1 MKRIVAFCLTLI
13 LLLSIALTSLTVS
26 AADFECAVD
35 PVSSNVYV
43 ENLDTG
49 VVVYEKNSDEKV
61 YPASLT
67 KMMTYIV
74 VTENVYDL
82 ENTKVKVTAD
92 MLANLD
98 PASSVMGLSGYTGQE
113 FTVLELL
120 YGLMLP
126 SGNDAALVLANF
138 VGDGTVENF
147 IEMMNRKAGQLGC
160 KGTHFVN
167 PHGLFD
173 INHYSTA
180 KDLAIIAKYAAEK
193 PYFKEITG
201 TATYQ
206 VSSMNEPLENTNY
219 MLNASYPQYYYQY
232 VNAGKTGY
240 TDEAGKCLVTFAT
253 KDGYNYLCVTLGA
266 PFSYAENVNYAMYD
280 TKDLYNWAFD
290 NISMVEVLSAS
301 TVVRTL
307 SVEFAWGD
315 VKADIMPRVPVQALL
330 PNDYDK
336 SQVKTSVEL
345 KKDTVRAP
353 VKVGDPVGLIKVYY
367 KDEFVG
373 STELVCGRFVEG
385 EEILKDTEIKLNK
398 MNYNMHRFIGFVVKN
413 IIWLSIVT
421 ALLIIYIVYKIST
434 YRKMKRRRAR
444 HRYR

>member
-1 MKRIVAFCLTLI
+1 MKRIVAFCLTLL
-13 LLLSIALTSLTVS
+13 LLLSVSLSALTAS
-26 AADFECAVD
+26 AADFECTVD
-35 PVSSNVYV
+35 PVSSNVYL

-49 VVVYEKNSDEKV
+49 IVVFEKNSDEKV

-74 VTENVYDL
+74 VTENVHDL
-82 ENTKVKVTAD
+82 DNTKVTVTAD

-98 PASSVMGLSGYTGQE
+98 PESSVMGLSGYIGQE
-113 FTVLELL
+113 FTVHELL

-126 SGNDAALVLANF
+126 SGNDAALVLANY

-173 INHYSTA
+173 VNHYSTA
-180 KDLAIIAKYAAEK
+180 KDLAVIAKYAAER

-206 VSSMNEPLENTNY
+206 ISSMNEPLENTNY

-253 KDGYNYLCVTLGA
+253 KNGYNYLCVTLGA
-266 PFSYAENVNYAMYD
+266 PYSFVENVNYAMYD
-280 TKDLYNWAFD
+280 TQDFYRWAFD
-290 NISMVEVLSAS
+290 NISIVEVLSAS

-307 SVEFAWGD
+307 SVDFAWGD
-315 VKADIMPRVPVQALL
+315 VKADIMPKVPVQALL

-336 SQVKTSVEL
+336 SQVTTSVEL
-345 KKDTVRAP
+345 KKVTVRAP
-353 VKVGDPVGLIKVYY
+353 VKIGDSVGLIKVYY

-373 STELVCGRFVEG
+373 STELICGRFVEG
-385 EEILKDTEIKLNK
+385 EKVLKDTQIELNK

-413 IIWLSIVT
+413 VYLLAAIFAVIVV
-421 ALLIIYIVYKIST
+421 IVVYKIST
-434 YRKMKRRRAR
+434 YRKMKRRSAR